1 MIDGKLCDV
10 LCENIGGLALVPNYR
25 SILEKATGLTKKRKR
40 DDDNSAVPITLTR
53 AALFSPESDRY
64 KTKDIE
70 GQARL
75 DVFFKFMQRVDEK
88 YMRRSLGQRDFH
100 RNFLVACLPHVVGE
114 SAWSK
119 HRHYYLS
126 LFDED
131 SYKAEVLVTTPRRFG
146 KTTAVAMFVAALM
159 CCCPRM
165 WVSIFSTGKRASKS
179 LLVQIKEVISS
190 VPTMEKR
197 VISSNVEELW
207 VQPVNTT
214 TKKDQ
219 SRCYSYPSSV
229 KGLKGVS
236 AKVIV
241 MEEASRLSTDVFY
254 EVVVPLLGVNNT
266 AVLGISTPLGEDNY
280 YSALTGLKDENNL
293 PLFKSLSVELV
304 CPVCR
309 KKDES
314 QMSCVH
320 RMDVLPP
327 WKSQGRQEK
336 VKRIMASV
344 PELFMQEAM
353 GIVVSSR
360 HGVFSKTQTENMG
373 SGLRGK
379 LDLEPIVVERED
391 PIFISVDPTGGGSSK
406 MALVSFA
413 VVKGVYIT
421 VRTIS
426 LLSISPA
433 TLCATSTPRQ
443 SRGRRLPFCL
453 LL

>member
-1 MIDGKLCDV
+1 MINAELCDT
-10 LCENIGGLALVPNYR
+10 LCNNIGGKELVPNYKN
-25 SILEKATGLTKKRKR
+25 IFLKAQSLTKKRKR
-40 DDDNSAVPITLTR
+40 SEGDIQQPVTLTR
-53 AALFSPESDRY
+53 QSLFLPESDKH
-64 KTKDIE
+64 KTKDVE
-70 GQARL
+70 GQRRL
-75 DVFFKFMQRVDEK
+75 DIFFKFMQRVDEK

-100 RNFLVACLPHVVGE
+100 NHFLVACLPHVVGE

-131 SYKAEVLVTTPRRFG
+131 AYKAEVLVTTPRRFG

-266 AVLGISTPLGEDNY
+266 AVLGI
-280 YSALTGLKDENNL
+280 
-293 PLFKSLSVELV
+293 
-304 CPVCR
+304 R
-309 KKDES
+309 
-314 QMSCVH
+314 
-320 RMDVLPP
+320 
-327 WKSQGRQEK
+327 
-336 VKRIMASV
+336 
-344 PELFMQEAM
+344 
-353 GIVVSSR
+353 
-360 HGVFSKTQTENMG
+360 
-373 SGLRGK
+373 
-379 LDLEPIVVERED
+379 
-391 PIFISVDPTGGGSSK
+391 
-406 MALVSFA
+406 
-413 VVKGVYIT
+413 
-421 VRTIS
+421 
-426 LLSISPA
+426 
-433 TLCATSTPRQ
+433 
-443 SRGRRLPFCL
+443 
-453 LL
+453 

>member
-1 MIDGKLCDV
+1 MKIFLFYISCPPQWLYRNMIEPFICDQLCD
-10 LCENIGGLALVPNYR
+10 NIGGRELVPNYR
-25 SILEKATGLTKKRKR
+25 AILERAVSLTRKRKR
-40 DDDNSAVPITLTR
+40 EEDNAEPVVVSRSTL
-53 AALFSPESDRY
+53 LGPESDSL
-64 KTKDIE
+64 KTKNVE
-70 GQARL
+70 GQQRL

-100 RNFLVACLPHVVGE
+100 RCFLVACLPHVVGE
-114 SAWSK
+114 TAWSK
-119 HRHYYLS
+119 HRAYYLA

-280 YSALTGLKDENNL
+280 YSALTGLKDENEL
-293 PLFKSLSVELV
+293 PLFRSLSVELV

-309 KKDES
+309 KKNEE
-314 QMSCVH
+314 QMS
-320 RMDVLPP
+320 
-327 WKSQGRQEK
+327 W
-336 VKRIMASV
+336 
-344 PELFMQEAM
+344 
-353 GIVVSSR
+353 
-360 HGVFSKTQTENMG
+360 
-373 SGLRGK
+373 
-379 LDLEPIVVERED
+379 
-391 PIFISVDPTGGGSSK
+391 
-406 MALVSFA
+406 
-413 VVKGVYIT
+413 
-421 VRTIS
+421 
-426 LLSISPA
+426 
-433 TLCATSTPRQ
+433 
-443 SRGRRLPFCL
+443 
-453 LL
+453 

>member
-1 MIDGKLCDV
+1 MCYSSIHSAIF
-10 LCENIGGLALVPNYR
+10 IGSNPNLA
-25 SILEKATGLTKKRKR
+25 A
-40 DDDNSAVPITLTR
+40 
-53 AALFSPESDRY
+53 
-64 KTKDIE
+64 
-70 GQARL
+70 
-75 DVFFKFMQRVDEK
+75 
-88 YMRRSLGQRDFH
+88 
-100 RNFLVACLPHVVGE
+100 
-114 SAWSK
+114 
-119 HRHYYLS
+119 
-126 LFDED
+126 
-131 SYKAEVLVTTPRRFG
+131 
-146 KTTAVAMFVAALM
+146 
-159 CCCPRM
+159 
-165 WVSIFSTGKRASKS
+165 
-179 LLVQIKEVISS
+179 

-280 YSALTGLKDENNL
+280 YSALTNLKDENER
-293 PLFKSLSVELV
+293 PLFRSLSVELV

-309 KKDES
+309 KKDEN

-327 WKSQGRQEK
+327 WKSQNRQEK
-336 VKRIMASV
+336 VRRIMSSC

-360 HGVFSKTQTENMG
+360 NGVFTKAQTQNLKDGLEATE
-373 SGLRGK
+373 K
-379 LDLEPIVVERED
+379 DLEPIKIGTGW
-391 PIFISVDPTGGGSSK
+391 PIFICIDPTGGGGSK
-406 MALVSFA
+406 LALVSFA
-413 VVKGVYIT
+413 VHAGNFIVVSIYNLSNLRANPCAPST
-421 VRTIS
+421 RT
-426 LLSISPA
+426 
-433 TLCATSTPRQ
+433 Q
-443 SRGRRLPFCL
+443 SRGRPWVSRWLRRGAR
-453 LL
+453 

>member
-1 MIDGKLCDV
+1 MIDTQVSDA
-10 LCENIGGLALVPNYR
+10 LCEQIGGPNMCPNY
-25 SILEKATGLTKKRKR
+25 SCMLKKATSLFKKRKR
-40 DDDNSAVPITLTR
+40 TEEASAPVVVSRTSLLADKDDTYV
-53 AALFSPESDRY
+53 
-64 KTKDIE
+64 KKDVE
-70 GQARL
+70 GQQRL
-75 DVFFKFMQRVDEK
+75 DIFYKFMQRVDEK

-100 RNFLVACLPHVVGE
+100 RSFLIACLPHVVGDA
-114 SAWSK
+114 AWTK
-119 HRHYYLS
+119 HREYYLT

-131 SYKAEVLVTTPRRFG
+131 TYKAEVLVTTPRRFG

-179 LLVQIKEVISS
+179 LLVQIKEIISA

-280 YSALTGLKDENNL
+280 YSALTNLKDENER
-293 PLFKSLSVELV
+293 PLFRSMSVELV

-309 KKDES
+309 KKDEN
-314 QMSCVH
+314 QISCVH

-327 WKSQGRQEK
+327 WKSQNRQEK
-336 VKRIMASV
+336 VRRIMSSC

-360 HGVFSKTQTENMG
+360 NGVFT
-373 SGLRGK
+373 
-379 LDLEPIVVERED
+379 
-391 PIFISVDPTGGGSSK
+391 
-406 MALVSFA
+406 A
-413 VVKGVYIT
+413 
-421 VRTIS
+421 S
-426 LLSISPA
+426 LFQ
-433 TLCATSTPRQ
+433 R
-443 SRGRRLPFCL
+443 F
-453 LL
+453 